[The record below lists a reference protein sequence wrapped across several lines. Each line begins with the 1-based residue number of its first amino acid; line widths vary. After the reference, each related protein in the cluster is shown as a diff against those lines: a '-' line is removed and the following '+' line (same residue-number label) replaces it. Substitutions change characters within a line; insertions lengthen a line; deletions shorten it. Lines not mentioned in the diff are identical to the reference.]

1 MKSIKSILETLVKV
15 IVGIIRLPFSVLA
28 IVSTSMEKILAYTER
43 YLIREVNNLKMPDT
57 FDQGAHLK
65 TDNVE
70 TREREVFDL

>member
-65 TDNVE
+65 TNNVE